1 MKLFLRDDISKLG
14 KAGDLVNVPDGY
26 ARNFLLPRK
35 LAFIA
40 TQENEKR
47 VQAEAKRRAA
57 TELARVESL
66 KELAQLVRGRS
77 VTIRA
82 RANEEQKLFGSVGP
96 AQIVEALESEHGA
109 LVGPETVV
117 LDEPIREL
125 GVFDVKLTFRSGG
138 EPDIETAIKVWVVST
153 SNGEED

>member
-1 MKLFLRDDISKLG
+1 MKLFLRDDVEKLG
-14 KAGDLVNVPDGY
+14 RAGDLVEVANGY

-47 VQAEAKRRAA
+47 IKAEARRRSA
-57 TELARVESL
+57 TELARVQSL
-66 KELAQLVRGRS
+66 QELAEGLAGRS

-82 RANEEQKLFGSVGP
+82 RATEEQKLFGSVGP
-96 AQIVEALESEHGA
+96 EQIVEALKSEHGA
-109 LVGPETVV
+109 ELDPAAVV

-125 GVFDVKLTFRSGG
+125 GVFDVTLRLAAEIDS
-138 EPDIETAIKVWVVST
+138 AIKVWVVQE
-153 SNGEED
+153 G